1 MRILLVEDDE
11 KIAAS
16 VARGLKEE
24 SFSVD
29 RSGNG
34 AKALQMARAGHYDLA
49 IVDLM
54 LPGRDGLSVIEALRK
69 EQLQTPV
76 LVLSAKRSVNNRVQC
91 LEAGADDYLTKPF
104 AFSELLARM
113 RALLRRTEPAQHAS
127 KLVVGD
133 LTLNLFTHYVERG
146 GQRIELHPRE
156 FALLEL
162 LMRNAGQPISKK
174 LILEQ
179 VWDYRFDP
187 QTNVIDV
194 LVWRVRNKIDRGFE
208 KQMLKNVR
216 GLGYVL
222 DST

>member
-1 MRILLVEDDE
+1 MRVLLVEDDD

-16 VARGLKEE
+16 VARALKEE

-29 RSGNG
+29 CAENG
-34 AKALQMARAGHYDLA
+34 AKALQMARGGHYDLA

-54 LPGRDGLSVIEALRK
+54 LPGRDGLSVIETLRK
-69 EQLQTPV
+69 ERVMTPV
-76 LVLSAKRSVNNRVQC
+76 LVLSAKRSVNNRVRC

-113 RALLRRTEPAQHAS
+113 RALLRRMEPAQHAS
-127 KLVVGD
+127 KLGVGD

-146 GQRIELHPRE
+146 GERIELHPRE

-162 LMRNAGQPISKK
+162 LMRNAGQPLSKK
-174 LILEQ
+174 VILEG
-179 VWDYRFDP
+179 VWGYQFDP
-187 QTNVIDV
+187 QTNVVDV
-194 LVWRVRNKIDRGFE
+194 LVWRLRNKIDRDFE

-222 DST
+222 EST